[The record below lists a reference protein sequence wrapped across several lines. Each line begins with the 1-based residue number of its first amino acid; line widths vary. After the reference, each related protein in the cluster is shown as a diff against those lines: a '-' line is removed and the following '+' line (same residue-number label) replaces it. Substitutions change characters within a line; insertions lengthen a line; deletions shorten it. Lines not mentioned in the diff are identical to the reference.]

1 MSALLTPF
9 RFYDNRQKYLAFVN
23 TCNEKSAVA
32 RRAAHELGLIQPT
45 PPAIRLFDAGM
56 GDATVLVRLMRSVH
70 RHFPTVPMLVV
81 AKEISLEDVRLGLE
95 KLPDSLF
102 EHPGTVFVITNLNYA
117 DAPRLT
123 ARDLEAEKAKQ
134 SSRTGAATPSTGPR
148 EMAPSD
154 EARARALRRL
164 AQRAMTFFGLSM
176 FFFFIGHETGADW
189 WIWPVFGMGI
199 SLVIRA
205 SRVFFGDAAEKE
217 ERQAEK
223 RLSRRERRRMQRAER
238 LADFERKV
246 SIGADALV
254 RVIEEAKGMK
264 TRLEAD
270 LNPPRRE
277 ASQAPREKQQ
287 DGPRVLV
294 TPPPVRVETSEARE
308 RDEIEREGER
318 GGGERE
324 RTRRA

>member
-1 MSALLTPF
+1 MAEPEGRAPTYTREEMDAILK
-9 RFYDNRQKYLAFVN
+9 RAIERQQA
-23 TCNEKSAVA
+23 KSEEIPHEDLVA
-32 RRAAHELGLIQPT
+32 AAGEVGI
-45 PPAIRLFDAGM
+45 
-56 GDATVLVRLMRSVH
+56 
-70 RHFPTVPMLVV
+70 
-81 AKEISLEDVRLGLE
+81 
-95 KLPDSLF
+95 
-102 EHPGTVFVITNLNYA
+102 
-117 DAPRLT
+117 PREEVEAA